1 MVIDRLDSERI
12 DDAATLEEL
21 DQLRNEISMQIDSI
35 IDKLGQVYDSE
46 HDLDATKKFAVELQY
61 MVKCAEEIDN
71 KEEKLEG

>member
-1 MVIDRLDSERI
+1 
-12 DDAATLEEL
+12 
-21 DQLRNEISMQIDSI
+21 MQIDFI